1 MPSSDAGHLFAS
13 SSPTLMGIW
22 KLGQLLYS
30 SDHSR
35 LFTAQPAD
43 ADGSP
48 RFDYALRTISEKRE
62 TREESFAQLSR
73 FASAASMASHPNLIV
88 VLDASLQSA
97 APFLVMPRLI
107 GSTLAEWFVSTAP
120 QPLPVILWAVR
131 QTAQA
136 LATLHASSW
145 VHGDV
150 KPANIF
156 ISQQGH
162 VTLLDLGFARHTGT
176 LNPSVFMGTP
186 QYAAPETTDHDAA
199 PAMAASD
206 VSSLGKVLL
215 ESLAWTTPT
224 IRNQAVLEPVAD
236 LVVEMIAQSPAERPT
251 ASDVATRLLRL
262 EIETLGE
269 HIQPTAQPIRRA
281 A

>member
-1 MPSSDAGHLFAS
+1 MFSSDPGCPV
-13 SSPTLMGIW
+13 PTSAPKLMGIW
-22 KLGQLLYS
+22 KLGHSLYS

-35 LFTAQPAD
+35 LFAAQPAD

-48 RFDYALRTISEKRE
+48 RFDYALRTVSDKRE
-62 TREESFAQLSR
+62 LREASVAQLVR
-73 FASAASMASHPNLIV
+73 FAAAASEACHPNLIV

-97 APFLVMPRLI
+97 APFLVMPRLD
-107 GSTLAEWFVSTAP
+107 GSTLAQWFNSAAP

-131 QTAQA
+131 QTAHA
-136 LATLHASSW
+136 LAALHASAW

-150 KPANIF
+150 TPANIF

-162 VTLLDLGFARHTGT
+162 VTLLDLGFARKMG
-176 LNPSVFMGTP
+176 SVDASLFMGTP
-186 QYAAPETTDHDAA
+186 RYAAPETTEPQAS

-206 VSSLGKVLL
+206 VYSLGRVLL
-215 ESLAWTTPT
+215 ELLAWTTPT
-224 IRNQAVLEPVAD
+224 VRNPTVLEPVAD
-236 LVVEMIAQSPAERPT
+236 LLVELIAESPAERPT
-251 ASDVATRLLRL
+251 AADVASRLLRL

-269 HIQPTAQPIRRA
+269 HIQPPTVFARLA